1 MSHDVNL
8 KLKANFLFQLR
19 KCYKQKDL
27 SPKAIAIAT
36 AGNVATPDMPQ
47 ISGAAQS
54 PVIAMVKVVDTESG
68 ESKLVLNDEAVAI
81 IRDIKGPI
89 SVIAIAGAYR

>member
-1 MSHDVNL
+1 MHVTQPEISL
-8 KLKANFLFQLR
+8 ANR
-19 KCYKQKDL
+19 KRNH
-27 SPKAIAIAT
+27 AIALVEETSLPPVSSAT
-36 AGNVATPDMPQ
+36 
-47 ISGAAQS
+47 QS

-68 ESKLVLNDEAVAI
+68 ESKLVLNDEAVAV

>member
-1 MSHDVNL
+1 MHIAQPEKLLANHTSNHAISRVEETNL
-8 KLKANFLFQLR
+8 PPV
-19 KCYKQKDL
+19 
-27 SPKAIAIAT
+27 SSAT
-36 AGNVATPDMPQ
+36 
-47 ISGAAQS
+47 QS